1 MCSQLKE
8 TKTLQSRQVRWPLHA
23 HLALCRWT
31 TDSNKGENRDLGLYR
46 DTDALTFCFMTWL
59 LKLAIHI
66 IASLL
71 CSSYWRRVL
80 CVSVHFCRV
89 CISYER
95 KMSDKKCHYKVVC
108 GSNDSKRIRK
118 TIYISPW
125 KKSWK
130 CLLDVTTVNRQLPQK
145 RRGDWYSDG
154 KKSKRVPKIDQSD
167 SSVKCFHFKHIFKFR
182 SILLADISY
191 YRVCVESCIIPAF
204 PTPPHKSFRH

>member
-8 TKTLQSRQVRWPLHA
+8 TKTPQSRQVRWPLHA

-80 CVSVHFCRV
+80 CVSVHFAVYAYLMRGKCLRKNV
-89 CISYER
+89 IIKLYAVQMTQSRFER
-95 KMSDKKCHYKVVC
+95 L
-108 GSNDSKRIRK
+108 
-118 TIYISPW
+118 YISPW

-145 RRGDWYSDG
+145 RRDDWYSDG
-154 KKSKRVPKIDQSD
+154 KKIKTSARNWPVWLKRKMFS
-167 SSVKCFHFKHIFKFR
+167 
-182 SILLADISY
+182 L
-191 YRVCVESCIIPAF
+191 
-204 PTPPHKSFRH
+204 